1 MRSNLTV
8 LVRHR
13 VLIPLGAACAL
24 ALAATSLGP
33 RPEARAQSTLALDGA
48 DRDAPT
54 PRSAAPIAQSPAAHT
69 VRNVILI
76 SVDSLRA
83 DMPWTGYARPIAPR
97 LTEFARHAVQ
107 YSHAYALSS
116 YTSQSVGGLLGGR
129 LPSELSRDGAF
140 FGRYPRSVVFFPE
153 RLHEAG
159 VHTLAAQAHFYFRP
173 GYAGFEQGFDVWQ
186 MIPTRVDFTTDLDVT
201 GDRHEAVAEQILGQ
215 AANTTGRFFAWFHF
229 MDAHDRYLPHR
240 GIGPYGRSLRDL
252 YDAEVTFAD
261 RCVGQLLDFIDRQ
274 SWAGETAIIV
284 TADHGEAFGEHRAYR
299 HGFEL
304 WQPLVHVPLMVRLP
318 GVAPRVIDANRGHV
332 DLAPTILAMLG
343 APAEPSFRGTSLV
356 DELYGAPAPDRD
368 VLVDLADTGVN
379 HARRALIHGHYKLLS
394 FDGGERTELYDLD
407 ADPGEMHSL
416 RRTEPATYGE
426 MLARFTAAVS
436 ALHELTPSSRRR

>member
-1 MRSNLTV
+1 MHPTLPLLFRPLIFLP
-8 LVRHR
+8 LV
-13 VLIPLGAACAL
+13 AA
-24 ALAATSLGP
+24 G
-33 RPEARAQSTLALDGA
+33 TLALVATSIGTPPEA
-48 DRDAPT
+48 MAQNARAPT
-54 PRSAAPIAQSPAAHT
+54 TVEPASQTVHGEPSPAHASAARG

-83 DMPWTGYARPIAPR
+83 DMPWSGYGRPIAPR

-116 YTSQSVGGLLGGR
+116 YTSQSVGGLLAGR
-129 LPSELSRDGAF
+129 LPSEISRDGSF
-140 FGRYPRSVVFFPE
+140 FGRYPRGVLFFPE

-201 GDRHEAVAEQILGQ
+201 GDRHEAAAEQILGR
-215 AANTTGRFFAWFHF
+215 ATNTAGRFFAWFHF

-240 GIGPYGRSLRDL
+240 GIGPYGRTLRDL

-261 RCVGQLLDFIDRQ
+261 RCVGLLLDFIDRQ
-274 SWAGETAIIV
+274 PWAGETAIIV

-304 WQPLVHVPLMVRLP
+304 WQPLVHVPLMVHLP
-318 GVAPRVIDANRGHV
+318 GVAPRVIDANRGHI
-332 DLAPTILAMLG
+332 DLAPTILALLG
-343 APAEPSFRGTSLV
+343 VPAEPGFRGTSLV
-356 DELYGAPAPDRD
+356 DELNGAPALDRD
-368 VLVDLADTGVN
+368 VMVDLADTGVN
-379 HARRALIHGHYKLLS
+379 HARRALIHGRYKLLS
-394 FDGGERTELYDLD
+394 FDGGERMELYDLD
-407 ADPGEMHSL
+407 ADPGELRSL
-416 RRTEPATYGE
+416 RRTDVATFQA
-426 MLARFTAAVS
+426 MRTRFNAAVA
-436 ALHELTPSSRRR
+436 ALHEQVPSSHRR